1 MKRNLKVEIFYS
13 FEEEN
18 KADKKRYSRM
28 TLEERLSEFAFLQ
41 ERKWGTEWATG
52 SIKKIVS
59 FEKTEW

>member
-18 KADKKRYSRM
+18 KAEKKRRSRL
-28 TLEERLSEFAFLQ
+28 TLEERLREFAFLQ
-41 ERKWGTEWATG
+41 ERRWGTDWTTEP
-52 SIKKIVS
+52 IKKIVS